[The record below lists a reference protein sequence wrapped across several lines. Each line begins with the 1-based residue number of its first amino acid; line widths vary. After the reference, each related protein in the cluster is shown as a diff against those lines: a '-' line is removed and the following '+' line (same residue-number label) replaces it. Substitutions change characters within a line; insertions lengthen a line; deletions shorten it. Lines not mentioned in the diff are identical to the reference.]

1 MMKKRKNGNKRKN
14 HYKKKE
20 KIQSKI
26 IKGMNKN
33 KIMIQ
38 KKENAAMM
46 IKWKIKNIKNN
57 ILQIIKI
64 KEKIKQIT
72 LNKDKIKKFI
82 KTINLSK
89 VIQIKYKRNK
99 TSKLK

>member
-1 MMKKRKNGNKRKN
+1 
-14 HYKKKE
+14 
-20 KIQSKI
+20 
-26 IKGMNKN
+26 
-33 KIMIQ
+33 
-38 KKENAAMM
+38 MM

-72 LNKDKIKKFI
+72 LNKDRIKKFI

-89 VIQIKYKRNK
+89 VIQIKYKTNK

>member
-1 MMKKRKNGNKRKN
+1 
-14 HYKKKE
+14 
-20 KIQSKI
+20 
-26 IKGMNKN
+26 
-33 KIMIQ
+33 
-38 KKENAAMM
+38 M

-72 LNKDKIKKFI
+72 LNKDRIKKFI

-89 VIQIKYKRNK
+89 VIQIKYKTNK